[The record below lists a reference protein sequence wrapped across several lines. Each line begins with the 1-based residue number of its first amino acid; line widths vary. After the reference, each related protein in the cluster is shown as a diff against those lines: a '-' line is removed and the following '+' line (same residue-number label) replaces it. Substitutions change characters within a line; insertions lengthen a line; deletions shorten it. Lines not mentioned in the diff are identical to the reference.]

1 MIFVKGFIMEI
12 YVGQHSAAYYNQILN
27 ADRKAKVKRNQKNVS
42 FTSQEVHISD
52 YLYSPDDW
60 ESVFYTLYFT
70 FIPYLTGA
78 TFLFFAVAGA
88 DYANFKLMD
97 MSAFLIV
104 WIIGYE
110 IVATSILLL
119 IFMSYLR
126 FRKNL

>member
-1 MIFVKGFIMEI
+1 MEAYREQYNMI
-12 YVGQHSAAYYNQILN
+12 YYNQILN
-27 ADRKAKVKRNQKNVS
+27 ADRKAQAKKISKNRS
-42 FTSQEVHISD
+42 FTSQEVDIRD

-60 ESVFYTLYFT
+60 ESIFYTFYFT

-78 TFLFFAVAGA
+78 IFLFFAVAGA
-88 DYANFKLMD
+88 DYANFQLMD

-110 IVATSILLL
+110 IVATSLLL
-119 IFMSYLR
+119 IIFMSYLR

>member
-1 MIFVKGFIMEI
+1 METYREQYNMI
-12 YVGQHSAAYYNQILN
+12 YYNQILN

-104 WIIGYE
+104 WIKIRY
-110 IVATSILLL
+110 II
-119 IFMSYLR
+119 
-126 FRKNL
+126 

>member
-1 MIFVKGFIMEI
+1 MEA
-12 YVGQHSAAYYNQILN
+12 YREQYNMVYYNQILN
-27 ADRKAKVKRNQKNVS
+27 ADRKAQAKKISKNNS
-42 FTSQEVHISD
+42 FTSQDVYISD

-78 TFLFFAVAGA
+78 IFLFFAVASA

-110 IVATSILLL
+110 IVATSLLFM
-119 IFMSYLR
+119 IFISYLR

>member
-1 MIFVKGFIMEI
+1 MEA
-12 YVGQHSAAYYNQILN
+12 YREQYNMVYYNQILN

-110 IVATSILLL
+110 IVATSVLLL

>member
-1 MIFVKGFIMEI
+1 METYREQYNMI
-12 YVGQHSAAYYNQILN
+12 YYNQILN
-27 ADRKAKVKRNQKNVS
+27 ADRKAQAKKISKNKS
-42 FTSQEVHISD
+42 FTSQEVDIRD

-60 ESVFYTLYFT
+60 ESVFYTFYFT
-70 FIPYLTGA
+70 FIPYLMGA

-110 IVATSILLL
+110 IVATSLLLL